1 MKCTFQ
7 RFETYFLIKCVQR
20 VKIISFTKSSY
31 VRMGGAIQNFDSYN
45 FIEMHFTSNRK
56 VVKKLEPH
64 EY

>member
-1 MKCTFQ
+1 
-7 RFETYFLIKCVQR
+7 
-20 VKIISFTKSSY
+20 
-31 VRMGGAIQNFDSYN
+31 MGGAIQNFDSYN